1 MQFYNFR
8 IVDQGIDKTTS
19 LLREG
24 QKRRVSLSSE
34 ANHSIGHRRRASS
47 QIHASTQINNVPTI
61 AETPKVV
68 DKSEAESHP
77 NPSNDSAPSQRAKPV
92 LSSEAKTSKSV
103 ALDEIGDLEKSM
115 SSLRFVPT
123 SVVLRNSKKH

>member
-61 AETPKVV
+61 AGNPKT
-68 DKSEAESHP
+68 ESPP
-77 NPSNDSAPSQRAKPV
+77 NPSNDSASSQRAKPI

-103 ALDEIGDLEKSM
+103 ASDDIGDLAKSM

-123 SVVLRNSKKH
+123 SVVLRNSKKY